1 MRVEQQEQVRL
12 LAPLARAALI
22 MAAQRRTTA
31 TFSEVAVCVG
41 LYNELRRDLMHYV
54 LLLVEHICREA
65 DEPSLTALVVHPG
78 DGRPCYGTSDQY
90 SDWHV
95 EVHACFDRWAQRLSP
110 VLPVSGR
117 SA

>member
-1 MRVEQQEQVRL
+1 MWL

-41 LYNELRRDLMHYV
+41 LYDEVRRDLMHYV

-65 DEPSLTALVVHPG
+65 DEPTLTALVVHPG
-78 DGRPCYGTSDQY
+78 DGRPGYGTSDQY
-90 SDWHV
+90 PDWHI
-95 EVHACFDRWAQRLSP
+95 EVYACFDWWVQPLSTA
-110 VLPVSGR
+110 LPVSGR
-117 SA
+117 AA